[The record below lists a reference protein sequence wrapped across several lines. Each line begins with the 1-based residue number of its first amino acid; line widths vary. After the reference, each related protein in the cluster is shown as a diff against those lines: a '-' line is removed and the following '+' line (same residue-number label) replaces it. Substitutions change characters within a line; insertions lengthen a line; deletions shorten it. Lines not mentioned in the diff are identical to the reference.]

1 MDKYAHYSREDLIS
15 EIERLKMVQAENDS
29 ISSPN
34 KMMVNMIVLRKT
46 ISDVL
51 SLLLSTNDEAVIDK
65 ALLHIL
71 HFFDVD
77 RVYIGIFDEQ
87 SSIVDFTHEVT
98 SEGIISMREDLLRQL
113 SKDDIPWWIEQIKAG
128 KDIIIYDTA
137 KMPPVAAAEQHLLE
151 LQDVLSLLSF
161 RFRAKERCTVLSAW
175 TLSRN
180 IRTGTPSISKTCGY
194 WPISYP

>member
-1 MDKYAHYSREDLIS
+1 MDKYTHYSREDLIS
-15 EIERLKMVQAENDS
+15 EIERLKMKQAEGGS
-29 ISSPN
+29 ISSSN

-71 HFFDVD
+71 HFFDVE

-113 SKDDIPWWIEQIKAG
+113 SKDDIPWWIDQIKAG

-137 KMPPVAAAEQHLLE
+137 KMPSVAAAEQHL
-151 LQDVLSLLSF
+151 SL
-161 RFRAKERCTVLSAW
+161 
-175 TLSRN
+175 
-180 IRTGTPSISKTCGY
+180 IHI
-194 WPISYP
+194 

>member
-1 MDKYAHYSREDLIS
+1 
-15 EIERLKMVQAENDS
+15 MVQAENDS

-137 KMPPVAAAEQHLLE
+137 KMPPWLRRPNNICWNFKT
-151 LQDVLSLLSF
+151 SSRFWSF

>member
-1 MDKYAHYSREDLIS
+1 MDKYTHYSREDLIS
-15 EIERLKMVQAENDS
+15 EIERLKMKQAEGGS
-29 ISSPN
+29 ISSSN

-71 HFFDVD
+71 HFFDVE

-98 SEGIISMREDLLRQL
+98 SEGIISMRED
-113 SKDDIPWWIEQIKAG
+113 SKTSSHFWP
-128 KDIIIYDTA
+128 
-137 KMPPVAAAEQHLLE
+137 
-151 LQDVLSLLSF
+151 F
-161 RFRAKERCTVLSAW
+161 RFQAKEECTGLSVW
-175 TLSRN
+175 TPSGN
-180 IRTGTPSISKTCGY
+180 IRTGMPSILKTCGY

>member
-1 MDKYAHYSREDLIS
+1 MDKYAHYSQEDLIS
-15 EIERLKMVQAENDS
+15 EIERLKKEQSESDS
-29 ISSPN
+29 TASSN

-51 SLLLSTNDEAVIDK
+51 SLLLSNNDEAVIDK

-71 HFFDVD
+71 HFFDVE

-98 SEGIISMREDLLRQL
+98 SDGIVSMREDLLRQL
-113 SKDDIPWWIEQIKAG
+113 SKDDIPWWIEQIQAG

-137 KMPPVAAAEQHLLE
+137 KMPAVAAAEQRLLK
-151 LQDVLSLLSF
+151 LQDILPPGPSGF
-161 RFRAKERCTVLSAW
+161 ERGKSVW
-175 TLSRN
+175 
-180 IRTGTPSISKTCGY
+180 IY
-194 WPISYP
+194 WPGLCHKIY